1 MGKIIKQ
8 NIININKQML
18 TVVDT
23 INALEEQ
30 LSKKLIMFDN
40 PTFWNKPD
48 KEDKKDLADLNDSI
62 LDQKILLNKYIQELQ
77 DNIN

>member
-18 TVVDT
+18 TVIDT

-40 PTFWNKPD
+40 HTFWNKPD
-48 KEDKKDLADLNDSI
+48 KEDKKDLADLNDNI
-62 LDQKILLNKYIQELQ
+62 LDQKILLNKYIKELQ